1 MYQKYNYILPDKLLL
16 KPSTKLNRH
25 KITRKASFAKIN
37 SGIYN
42 LLQLEEDSNNNLQ
55 NKNKKTV
62 NSNKNNNL
70 GTVLGFKKHANSNII
85 NFTQTSHNNENSSI
99 RKSKNDSSSNPFDQR
114 LKKKLAQKKIKKQ
127 IVNINDE
134 INKSDF
140 EVHDIN
146 YYSYR
151 SDDTIKKKLNSDKK
165 NKNRINLFPS
175 VQKISITINNNN
187 NSNYNEI
194 NNDTKEGDIPQMIM
208 PKKKAF
214 TSNNVLNISLTKYA
228 YN

>member
-1 MYQKYNYILPDKLLL
+1 MICDLKMNNVPIL
-16 KPSTKLNRH
+16 
-25 KITRKASFAKIN
+25 KAN
-37 SGIYN
+37 
-42 LLQLEEDSNNNLQ
+42 E
-55 NKNKKTV
+55 
-62 NSNKNNNL
+62 NKNNNL

-151 SDDTIKKKLNSDKK
+151 SEDTIKKKLNLEKK
-165 NKNRINLFPS
+165 NKNKMHLFPS

-187 NSNYNEI
+187 NSNDNET
-194 NNDTKEGDIPQMIM
+194 NNDTKEDDLKKGHSPQIMFLIFLSQIP
-208 PKKKAF
+208 
-214 TSNNVLNISLTKYA
+214 
-228 YN
+228 